1 MKERLKVS
9 FFLFFVMDVVS
20 SETEDLHTKTRQT
33 NKQTNEKDFFAETKL
48 LSQTVSCF
56 SSEIKEDS

>member
-33 NKQTNEKDFFAETKL
+33 NKRKRFLCRNKT

-56 SSEIKEDS
+56 SPEIKEDS